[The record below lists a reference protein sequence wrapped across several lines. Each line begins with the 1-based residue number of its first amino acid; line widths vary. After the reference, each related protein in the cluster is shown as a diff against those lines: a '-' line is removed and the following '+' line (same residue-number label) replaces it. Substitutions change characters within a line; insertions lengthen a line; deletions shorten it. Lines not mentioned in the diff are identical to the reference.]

1 MSSTRA
7 PLLSV
12 NLSAIAH
19 ATEDIGKVEQALR
32 YLGDSVHITSV
43 DIARRYMKGHH
54 GNLIATVSAKLPS
67 KEISRET
74 LTVLFSCLSE
84 SDRRYLSDDLTN
96 CIDEEGNLY
105 LRFDKQEAYLG
116 RLSLHQS
123 DPIRMKLKFP
133 SRCTPEMIASICK
146 ESGLI
151 P

>member
-1 MSSTRA
+1 M
-7 PLLSV
+7 LSA

-32 YLGDSVHITSV
+32 RLGDSAYITRV
-43 DIARRYMKGHH
+43 DITRRYMKGHH
-54 GNLIATVSAKLPS
+54 GNLITTVSAKLPS
-67 KEISRET
+67 KEISRKT
-74 LTVLFSCLSE
+74 LNSLFSCLSE

-96 CIDEEGNLY
+96 CVDEEGNLY

-133 SRCTPEMIASICK
+133 SRYKPEMIAAICK